1 MLLLA
6 EIFVYAYSLMIGIF
20 IVIWCRLFFHRQFGF
35 AHRPVRSSTHENNK
49 PPLQT
54 QLSVVVVCRNE
65 MQNLPHL
72 IQDLQKQTL
81 KTAFWE
87 VIFVDDASEDGS
99 YQWLLEQK
107 ELVSFNLKVLANPD
121 FSEIISP
128 KKRGI
133 TEAIGKASGLWIVCT
148 DADCRLP
155 CTWLEEIYVYSQDSK
170 TEFIS
175 MPVRFSPVA
184 TWFEQWQAIE
194 FASLI
199 GSGAACIGLGLPTMC
214 NGANIAYRKEVF
226 EKVGGF
232 SGSEHV
238 ASGDDEFLM
247 HKIAKRSRQ
256 SVRFLP
262 NEKTIVSTPANATWK
277 ALLAQR
283 LRWASKWENYQN
295 LFAKILAVFIFL
307 VSISTIFLYVYRD
320 FSAIIFKFSVEF
332 IFLSLVLY
340 FLGQGFLVF
349 WIPFVFVV
357 YPFYTV
363 FFALFARKKS
373 FVWKE
378 RHYNTK
384 QNDRLRI

>member
-6 EIFVYAYSLMIGIF
+6 EAFVYVYSLMIGVF
-20 IVIWCRLFFHRQFGF
+20 VVVWCRLFFRGHLGF
-35 AHRPVRSSTHENNK
+35 AYKKTEANPQQV
-49 PPLQT
+49 
-54 QLSVVVVCRNE
+54 QLSVVVVYRNE

-72 IQDLQKQTL
+72 VEDLEKQTL
-81 KTAFWE
+81 ANSFWE
-87 VIFVDDASEDGS
+87 AIFVDDASEDGS
-99 YQWLLEQK
+99 YEWLLEQK
-107 ELVSFNLKVLANPD
+107 ARVSFSLKTLQNPD
-121 FSEIISP
+121 FSEIVSP
-128 KKRGI
+128 KKRAI
-133 TEAIGKASGLWIVCT
+133 TEAISKAEGLWIVCT

-155 CTWLEEIYVYSQDSK
+155 RTWLEEICTHSQDSK

-184 TWFEQWQAIE
+184 TWFEQWQAVE

-199 GSGAACIGLGLPTMC
+199 GSGAACIGLGFPTMC
-214 NGANIAYRKEVF
+214 NGANIAYRKSVF
-226 EKVGGF
+226 EAVGGF
-232 SGSEHV
+232 SGSEHI

-247 HKIAKRSRQ
+247 HKIARRSWQ

-262 NEKTIVSTPANATWK
+262 KKSVIVSTPANATWK

-307 VSISTIFLYVYRD
+307 VSISTIFLYAHQD

-332 IFLSLVLY
+332 IFLGLVLY
-340 FLGQGFLVF
+340 FLGQGFIAC
-349 WIPFVFVV
+349 WIPIVFVV
-357 YPFYTV
+357 YPFYVV
-363 FFALFARKKS
+363 FFALFARKRN

-378 RHYNTK
+378 RHYK
-384 QNDRLRI
+384 